1 MQINRALLESSD
13 ITRHFMTDRE
23 RKVKKAL
30 CQLLIDKGHRKY
42 AERFWK
48 LDFNI
53 VDSKKH
59 PDFTAAISFDEATV
73 FISDGFLGSGQGIFN
88 QLDVLLRHEMA
99 HNLMMHQIR
108 LMYVFK
114 KLHAKD
120 PDEAYEHIRY
130 SASLHTILNIIEDF
144 EISNKRYSAADKQI
158 VRNMMLNG
166 ELIGGLVTEDH
177 RNWENMS
184 LEAMYDELTKDLIRI
199 NSEIRSNPY
208 WKPKSRIANNKIA
221 YDPIEMTGSG
231 LSDETRVIA
240 VYKDVMRPSGIKAP
254 LDIFV
259 KSKAFSNFAD
269 IYKKLVLALYNSL
282 KDPAKELS
290 DNEKALLLDLVSKI
304 AATSPQEKF
313 EVVSPFT
320 GEIVCTLYTPE
331 DKLIASDVLK
341 NLSGNI
347 NYDPLKFKVKRKKN
361 TQEYKD
367 AWNEVIS
374 KLDSKKFDDDTLKQ
388 LRNAIESM

>member
-1 MQINRALLESSD
+1 MHINRALLESSD

-53 VDSKKH
+53 IDSTKH
-59 PDFTAAISFDEATV
+59 PDFTAAISFDDATV
-73 FISDGFLGSGQGIFN
+73 FISDGFLGNGQGIFN

-108 LMYVFK
+108 MMYVFK
-114 KLHAKD
+114 KLHAND

-130 SASLHTILNIIEDF
+130 SSSLHQILNIIEDF
-144 EISNKRYSAADKQI
+144 EISNKRYSTADKDI
-158 VRNMMLNG
+158 VRKMMLNG
-166 ELIGGLVTEDH
+166 EVVGGLVTEDH
-177 RNWENMS
+177 RGWDKLS
-184 LEAMYDELTKDLIRI
+184 LEAMYDELTKELIRI

-208 WKPKSRIANNKIA
+208 WQPKSRIENNKLA
-221 YDPIEMTGSG
+221 YDPIEITGSG
-231 LSDETRVIA
+231 LAPSTQVIA
-240 VYKDVMRPSGIKAP
+240 LYKNIMKPSGIKAP
-254 LDIFV
+254 LDIFI
-259 KSKAFSNFAD
+259 KSKVFNKWAK
-269 IYKKLVLALYNSL
+269 IYKNLVLKMYDKL
-282 KDPAKELS
+282 KNITS
-290 DNEKALLLDLVSKI
+290 DKDKALLLDVITDI

-313 EVVSPFT
+313 DLQHPVT
-320 GEIVCTLYTPE
+320 GEIVCALYTPE
-331 DKLIASDVLK
+331 DKMIANDVLK

-361 TQEYKD
+361 TQKYKD
-367 AWNEVIS
+367 AWNKVINE
-374 KLDSKKFDDDTLKQ
+374 LDSKKFDDDTLKK
-388 LRNAIESM
+388 LRDAIESM

>member
-53 VDSKKH
+53 IDSKEH
-59 PDFTAAISFDEATV
+59 PDFTAAISFDDATV

-108 LMYVFK
+108 MMYVFK
-114 KLHAKD
+114 KLHAND

-130 SASLHTILNIIEDF
+130 SSSLHTILNIIEDF
-144 EISNKRYSAADKQI
+144 EISNKRYSASDKQI

-166 ELIGGLVTEDH
+166 EVIGGLITEDH
-177 RNWENMS
+177 RGWDKLS

-208 WKPKSRIANNKIA
+208 WQPRSKIENGKRV

-231 LSDETRVIA
+231 AAEATKIIA
-240 VYKDVMRPSGIKAP
+240 IYRDAMRPSGVKAP
-254 LDIFV
+254 LDIFI
-259 KSKAFSNFAD
+259 KSKAFNKWAN
-269 IYKKLVLALYNSL
+269 IYKKLVITLYDSL
-282 KDPAKELS
+282 KDLTS
-290 DNEKALLLDLVSKI
+290 DSEKALLLDIVTDV
-304 AATSPQEKF
+304 AATSPQETF
-313 EVVSPFT
+313 DVSHPVT
-320 GEIVCTLYTPE
+320 GEVICTLYTPE
-331 DKLIASDVLK
+331 DKMITNDILK
-341 NLSGNI
+341 NLAGNI
-347 NYDPLKFKVKRKKN
+347 NYDPMKFKVKRKKN

-367 AWNEVIS
+367 AWNTVINE
-374 KLDSKKFDDDTLKQ
+374 LDSKKFDDDTLKK
-388 LRNAIESM
+388 LRDAIESM

>member
-13 ITRHFMTDRE
+13 ITKHFMTDRE

-108 LMYVFK
+108 MMHVFK
-114 KLHAKD
+114 NVHKS
-120 PDEAYEHIRY
+120 DEAYEHIRY
-130 SASLHTILNIIEDF
+130 SASLHEILNIIEDF
-144 EISNKRYSAADKQI
+144 EISNKRYSSEDKKI

-166 ELIGGLVTEDH
+166 QVIGGLVTEDH
-177 RNWENMS
+177 RGWDKMP
-184 LEAMYDELTKDLIRI
+184 LETMYNELSKELIQI
-199 NSEIRSNPY
+199 NSDIRS
-208 WKPKSRIANNKIA
+208 
-221 YDPIEMTGSG
+221 DPNWAPIKAGTYNTPDILKLKGAE
-231 LSDETRVIA
+231 LIKRYSDI
-240 VYKDVMRPSGIKAP
+240 MRPSGIKAP
-254 LDIFV
+254 LNIFI
-259 KSKAFSNFAD
+259 KSKAFSKFAD
-269 IYKKLVLALYNSL
+269 IYKKIVLAIYEAF
-282 KDPAKELS
+282 KDYTADTDKPKI
-290 DNEKALLLDLVSKI
+290 LDVISKI
-304 AATSPQEKF
+304 AATSPQEVF
-313 EVVSPFT
+313 DIISPFT
-320 GEIVCTLYTPE
+320 GEVVCTLYTPE
-331 DKLIASDVLK
+331 DKMIANEILK
-341 NLSGNI
+341 NLAGNI
-347 NYDPLKFKVKRKKN
+347 NYDPLKFKIKRKQN

-367 AWNEVIS
+367 AWNKVITE
-374 KLDSKKFDDDTLKQ
+374 LDSKKFDDETLKQ
-388 LRNAIESM
+388 LLDTIESM